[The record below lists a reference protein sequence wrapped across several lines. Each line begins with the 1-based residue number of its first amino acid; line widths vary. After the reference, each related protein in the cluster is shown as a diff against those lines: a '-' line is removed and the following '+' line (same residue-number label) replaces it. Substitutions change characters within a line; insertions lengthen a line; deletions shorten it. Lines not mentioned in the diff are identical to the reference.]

1 MIEKIFKL
9 RQNGTNVRTE
19 MVAGATTFLTMSY
32 IIFVQPAVLSGC
44 GMDFGS
50 VMAATCISSAF
61 ACILMAFLAN
71 YPIALA
77 PAMGH
82 NFYFAFTICGPAIA
96 GGLGYSWQI
105 ALGANLIA
113 GTLLFILSFFGL
125 RELVIS
131 IIPDSLK
138 SAIAVG
144 IGLLI
149 ALVGFEYGGIIVDKP
164 GALVG
169 LGDPKSPEMWLSLSG
184 VIAIGTMVALRIR
197 GAILYGIIGTALI
210 GIPLGLV
217 HYQGIV
223 SKPPSIEP
231 TLLKCDPFNVVT
243 QPGLISIIFILFFL
257 DLFDTVGTVVGVGE
271 QGGFYK
277 KGKFPRIKQVF
288 LSDALGTISGTLLGT
303 STVTSYI
310 ESSAGI
316 QAGGRTGLSNLV
328 TAGLL
333 LLSLLFYPLIK
344 MVGGGYETP
353 QGNYLYPI
361 VAPSL
366 IIVGS
371 MMIFNVKNIK
381 WEDPTESLPA
391 FLTFAIMPFSM
402 SITEG
407 LSFGFISYSILKLI
421 TGKVRDVHW
430 ALHLTSAAFIAR
442 YVFLRT

>member
-1 MIEKIFKL
+1 MLEKIFKL
-9 RQNGTNVRTE
+9 RQNGTNIRTE
-19 MVAGATTFLTMSY
+19 MVAGSTTFLTMSY

-44 GMDFGS
+44 GMDFGA
-50 VMAATCISSAF
+50 VMTATCISSAF
-61 ACILMAFLAN
+61 ACILMALLAN

-82 NFYFAFTICGPAIA
+82 NFYFAFTICGPVIA

-113 GTLLFILSFFGL
+113 GALLLILSFFGA

-164 GALVG
+164 GSLVG
-169 LGDPKSPEMWLSLSG
+169 LGDPKSPEMWLSLLG
-184 VIAIGTMVALRIR
+184 VMAIGTMVALKIR
-197 GAILYGIIGTALI
+197 GAILYGIIGTAFI
-210 GIPLGLV
+210 GVPLGLV

-223 SKPPSIEP
+223 SMPPSIEP
-231 TLLKCDPFNVVT
+231 TLLKCDPVKILT
-243 QPGLISIIFILFFL
+243 HPGLISIVFILFFL

-277 KGKFPRIKQVF
+277 NGKIPRIKQVF
-288 LSDALGTISGTLLGT
+288 LSDAMGTISGAILGT

-310 ESSAGI
+310 ESAAGI
-316 QAGGRTGLSNLV
+316 QSGGRTGLSNVV
-328 TAGLL
+328 TACLL
-333 LLSLLFYPLIK
+333 LLSLLFYPVIK
-344 MVGGGYETP
+344 MVGGGYQTP

-371 MMIFNVKNIK
+371 MMVFNVKNIK
-381 WEDPTESLPA
+381 WEDPTEVLPA
-391 FLTFAIMPFSM
+391 FLTFTVMPFSL

-421 TGKVRDVHW
+421 TGKARNTHW
-430 ALHLTSAAFIAR
+430 AIHLVSAAFIAR
-442 YVFLRT
+442 YFFLRT